1 MNTKL
6 KALALICGTA
16 ALYACGG
23 GGGSSSGGGASNDGG
38 DGGDAGGSGEVR
50 SGQFVDS
57 AVANI
62 AYTASPSGTTGFTD
76 ENGFFDFESGDT
88 VTFSVR
94 GVDLPS
100 VPATGKVTINDF
112 DKVSTTDSGDLGL
125 NIAIL
130 LQSLDSDGDASNGIH
145 IPDETEETADKAANV
160 DFNQPVG
167 DFVSDT
173 GTGVQAALVEGDSAP
188 VTADAAKEHL
198 DSQMEELLLSGT
210 GVWRLY
216 VIGDDPGIRNVTFND
231 NGTINYT
238 NVQEGGWYNPVDV
251 PEDNT
256 TTDYTSTAKTLKFE
270 ENPETFTLVYE
281 GVGEENDEKWDV
293 LVFAETSD
301 TLIYMDNRQTDL
313 HDLGNLSAEVGDD
326 WTLLINDDAG
336 TKVEKSS
343 IGFRANGQL
352 APGSFDTTWENNVD
366 AADFFSDEKLRDD
379 NDPMLGVLLGG
390 NVDDEAYLLSVSG
403 GDLSLLY
410 LASEEDNDGLS
421 EKYSLMTKNKDLAD
435 SIFSAMQ

>member
-23 GGGSSSGGGASNDGG
+23 GGGSSSGGGTNN
-38 DGGDAGGSGEVR
+38 DGGDAGGGGEVR

-94 GVDLPS
+94 GVDLPP

-112 DKVSTTDSGDLGL
+112 DKVSTSDSDDLGL

-130 LQSLDSDGDASNGIH
+130 LQSLDSDGDASNGIQ

-160 DFNQPVG
+160 DFDQPVN

-173 GTGVQAALVEGDSAP
+173 ETGVQAALVEGDSAP

-198 DSQMEELLLSGT
+198 DSQMEDLLLSGT

-231 NGTINYT
+231 NDTISFT
-238 NVQEGGWYNPVDV
+238 NAQEGGWYNPVNVSD
-251 PEDNT
+251 ENT
-256 TTDYTSTAKTLKFE
+256 TEGYTATAKSLKFE
-270 ENPETFTLVYE
+270 NNPDTFTLVYE
-281 GVGEENDEKWDV
+281 GVGEENGEKWDV
-293 LVFAETSD
+293 LVFAESAT
-301 TLIYMDNRQTDL
+301 TLIYMDNRSTDL
-313 HDLGNLSAEVGDD
+313 HDLGNYSVEPNTT
-326 WTLLINDDAG
+326 WNLIIENDAQ
-336 TKVEKSS
+336 TAVEKGQVSF
-343 IGFRANGQL
+343 GENGQTD
-352 APGSFDTTWENNVD
+352 GSDTGYENDILVE
-366 AADFFSDEKLRDD
+366 DFFDDESLANPD
-379 NDPMLGVLLGG
+379 DPMVGVLRTDSI
-390 NVDDEAYLLSVSG
+390 NSVENYFLLVSG
-403 GDLSLLY
+403 GDLTLLY
-410 LASEEDNDGLS
+410 HPEFADGSLSQRYTLMSENES
-421 EKYSLMTKNKDLAD
+421 VVD
-435 SIFSAMQ
+435 SILNSMQ

>member
-23 GGGSSSGGGASNDGG
+23 GGSSSGGGTNNDGG

-112 DKVSTTDSGDLGL
+112 DKVSTADSGDLGL

-130 LQSLDSDGDASNGIH
+130 LQSLDSDGDASNGIQ
-145 IPDETEETADKAANV
+145 IPDETEETADKAANI
-160 DFNQPVG
+160 DFDQPVG
-167 DFVSDT
+167 NFVSDPNTT
-173 GTGVQAALVEGDSAP
+173 GAVDNALVTEAE
-188 VTADAAKEHL
+188 AKAHL
-198 DSQMEELLLSGT
+198 DSQMEDLLLSGT

-216 VIGDDPGIRNVTFND
+216 VVGEDPGIRNVTFND
-231 NGTINYT
+231 DGTISFT
-238 NVQEGGWYNPVDV
+238 NAQEGGWYNQMDM
-251 PEDNT
+251 PEENT
-256 TTDYTSTAKTLKFE
+256 TEGYAATAKSLKFE
-270 ENPETFTLVYE
+270 NNPDTFTLVYE
-281 GVGEENDEKWDV
+281 GVGEENGEQWDV
-293 LVFAETSD
+293 LVFAESAT
-301 TLIYMDNRQTDL
+301 TLIYMDNRPTDL
-313 HDLGNLSAEVGDD
+313 HDLGNLSAEAGDD
-326 WTLLINDDAG
+326 WNLLIVNDEG
-336 TKVEKSS
+336 SGVVKEP
-343 IGFRANGQL
+343 IGFRENGQT
-352 APGSFDTTWENNVD
+352 APGDYDTTWENNVD
-366 AADFFSDEKLRDD
+366 AADFFNDEEVSSAD
-379 NDPMLGVLLGG
+379 DPMLGILRGG
-390 NVDDEAYLLSVSG
+390 NEGDEAYLLSVSG

-410 LASEEDNDGLS
+410 IAVPDG
-421 EKYSLMTKNKDLAD
+421 EGFAEQYSLMTENEGLAD
-435 SIFSAMQ
+435 SILNAMQ

>member
-23 GGGSSSGGGASNDGG
+23 GGGSSSGGGTNNDGG

-112 DKVSTTDSGDLGL
+112 DKVSTTDSDDLGL

-130 LQSLDSDGDASNGIH
+130 LQSLDSDGDASNGIQ
-145 IPDETEETADKAANV
+145 IPEETEETAGKAANV
-160 DFNQPVG
+160 DFDQPVN

-173 GTGVQAALVEGDSAP
+173 ETGVQVALVEGDSAP

-198 DSQMEELLLSGT
+198 DSQMEKLLLKDN

-216 VIGDDPGIRNVTFND
+216 VIGDDPGFRNVTFND
-231 NGTINYT
+231 NGTIEYT
-238 NVQEGGWYNPVDV
+238 NVQEGGWYKPVPV
-251 PEDNT
+251 SEENT
-256 TTDYTSTAKTLKFE
+256 TEEYTSTAKTLKFE
-270 ENPETFTLVYE
+270 DNPDTFTLVYE
-281 GVGEENDEKWDV
+281 GVGEENGEKWDV
-293 LVFAETSD
+293 LVFAETAS
-301 TLIYMDNRQTDL
+301 TLIYMDNRSTDL
-313 HDLGNLSAEVGDD
+313 HDLGNYSVEPNTT
-326 WTLLINDDAG
+326 WNLIVENDAQTAVD
-336 TKVEKSS
+336 KVQVSFGE
-343 IGFRANGQL
+343 NGQTD
-352 APGSFDTTWENNVD
+352 GSDTGYENDVLVE
-366 AADFFSDEKLRDD
+366 DFFDDESLANPDD
-379 NDPMLGVLLGG
+379 PIAGVLRTDSI
-390 NVDDEAYLLSVSG
+390 NSVENYFLLVSG
-403 GDLSLLY
+403 GDLTLLY
-410 LASEEDNDGLS
+410 HPEFADGSLSQRYTLMSENES
-421 EKYSLMTKNKDLAD
+421 VVD
-435 SIFSAMQ
+435 SILNSMQ

>member
-160 DFNQPVG
+160 DFDQPVN

-173 GTGVQAALVEGDSAP
+173 ETGVQVALVEGDSAP

-198 DSQMEELLLSGT
+198 DGQMEELLLSDT

-216 VIGDDPGIRNVTFND
+216 VIGDDPGFRNVTFND
-231 NGTINYT
+231 NGTIEYT
-238 NVQEGGWYNPVDV
+238 NVQEGGWYKPVPV
-251 PEDNT
+251 SEENT
-256 TTDYTSTAKTLKFE
+256 TEEYTSTAKTLKFE
-270 ENPETFTLVYE
+270 DNPDTFTLVYE
-281 GVGEENDEKWDV
+281 GVGEENGEKWDV
-293 LVFAETSD
+293 LVFAETAS
-301 TLIYMDNRQTDL
+301 TLIYMDNRSTDL
-313 HDLGNLSAEVGDD
+313 HDLGNYSVEPNTT
-326 WTLLINDDAG
+326 WNLIVENDAQTAVD
-336 TKVEKSS
+336 KVQVSFGE
-343 IGFRANGQL
+343 NGQTD
-352 APGSFDTTWENNVD
+352 GSDTGYENDVLVE
-366 AADFFSDEKLRDD
+366 DFFDDESLANPDD
-379 NDPMLGVLLGG
+379 PIAGVLRTDSI
-390 NVDDEAYLLSVSG
+390 NSVENYFLLVSG
-403 GDLSLLY
+403 GDLTLLY
-410 LASEEDNDGLS
+410 HPEFSEGSLEQRYTLMS
-421 EKYSLMTKNKDLAD
+421 ENKSVVD
-435 SIFSAMQ
+435 SILNSMR

>member
-23 GGGSSSGGGASNDGG
+23 GGSSSGGGTNNDGG
-38 DGGDAGGSGEVR
+38 DGGGDAGGSGEVR

-57 AVANI
+57 AVANT

-94 GVDLPS
+94 GVDLPP

-112 DKVSTTDSGDLGL
+112 DKVSTSDSDDLGL

-130 LQSLDSDGDASNGIH
+130 LQSLDSDGDASNGIQ

-160 DFNQPVG
+160 DFDQPVN

-173 GTGVQAALVEGDSAP
+173 ETGVQAALVEGDSAP

-198 DSQMEELLLSGT
+198 DSQMEDLLLSGT

-231 NGTINYT
+231 DGTINYT

-251 PEDNT
+251 PEENT
-256 TTDYTSTAKTLKFE
+256 KEEYSSTAKSLQFGD
-270 ENPETFTLVYE
+270 NPDEFTLVYE
-281 GVGEENDEKWDV
+281 GVGEENGEKWDV
-293 LVFAETSD
+293 LVFAESAT
-301 TLIYMDNRQTDL
+301 TLIYMDNRPTDL
-313 HDLGNLSAEVGDD
+313 HDLGNLSAEAGDD
-326 WTLLINDDAG
+326 WNLLIVNDEG
-336 TKVEKSS
+336 SGVVKEP
-343 IGFRANGQL
+343 IGFRENGQT
-352 APGSFDTTWENNVD
+352 APGDYDTTWENNVD
-366 AADFFSDEKLRDD
+366 AADFFNDEEVSSV
-379 NDPMLGVLLGG
+379 NDPILGVLRGG
-390 NVDDEAYLLSVSG
+390 NEGDEAYLLNVSG

-410 LASEEDNDGLS
+410 IAVPDG
-421 EKYSLMTKNKDLAD
+421 EGFAEQYSLMTENEGLAD
-435 SIFSAMQ
+435 SILNAMQ